1 MSIGSGGEISTTTS
15 AKHTT
20 LSICLN
26 YSSQEDEIVLVGF
39 SRGAFAVRAVA
50 SLISDVGVLK
60 KTGLVSL
67 KTIYNGWR
75 FQHHDDQFAIAMK
88 DVADSL
94 FILFLFY
101 IMFNVYIQPFGYNR
115 DPADSISVKKT
126 ASFLKDLRKN
136 LSRTGKLFN
145 DIFIKACTVV
155 VAFPS
160 FKLSFI
166 NDTIAS
172 KIGFA
177 IHTLTLNK
185 ERTHFTSLLW
195 KEPTLDSQTL
205 KQCWFLGT
213 YSGVSSNSKNLELG
227 NISLAWMIAQLAT
240 IVTFDTTAIYDITI
254 ETINTV
260 LKVKQGNGLYKYGFV
275 LQLTN

>member
-1 MSIGSGGEISTTTS
+1 M
-15 AKHTT
+15 
-20 LSICLN
+20 N
-26 YSSQEDEIVLVGF
+26 P
-39 SRGAFAVRAVA
+39 
-50 SLISDVGVLK
+50 
-60 KTGLVSL
+60 
-67 KTIYNGWR
+67 
-75 FQHHDDQFAIAMK
+75 QH
-88 DVADSL
+88 
-94 FILFLFY
+94 
-101 IMFNVYIQPFGYNR
+101 
-115 DPADSISVKKT
+115 PADSISFEKT
-126 ASFLKDLRKN
+126 ATVLKDLRKN

-172 KIGFA
+172 KIEFA

-185 ERTHFTSLLW
+185 EGKHFSSLLW

-227 NISLAWMIAQLAT
+227 NISFAWMIAQLAAV
-240 IVTFDTTAIYDITI
+240 VTFDTTAIYDITMD
-254 ETINTV
+254 TINTV
-260 LKVKQGNGLYKYGFV
+260 LKVKQGNGFYNTALCFNY
-275 LQLTN
+275 QLKNFKLEPTSMLNSGLNTSSASQAGSLETSLHLDLKAPK